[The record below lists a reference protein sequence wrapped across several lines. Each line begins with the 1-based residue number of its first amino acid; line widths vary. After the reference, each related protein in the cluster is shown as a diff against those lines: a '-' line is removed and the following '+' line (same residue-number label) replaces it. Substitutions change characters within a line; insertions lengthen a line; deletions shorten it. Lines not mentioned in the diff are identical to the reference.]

1 MERVRRIELPYAA
14 WEARLDRFGAALE
27 ERRKGGDATKEE

>member
-1 MERVRRIELPYAA
+1 MGNGVSYRQL

-27 ERRKGGDATKEE
+27 ERQKARKKE